1 METALNVLYS
11 GNELNCDKLCG
22 VSILRA
28 GEAMEQA
35 VCDVLKNVRIGKILI
50 QTNPTTNEP
59 EVPLDLLLFRLMH
72 DLIVY
77 SLLQLYYLR
86 LPKDI
91 KDYKVILMDA
101 TVASGAAAMMAIRI
115 LLDHEVPEENIMLC
129 SLLMAVSGVHSIAY
143 AFPKVLMITTEV
155 DPEVN
160 DKFYILPGIGMPH

>member
-1 METALNVLYS
+1 
-11 GNELNCDKLCG
+11 
-22 VSILRA
+22 
-28 GEAMEQA
+28 MEQA

-59 EVPLDLLLFRLMH
+59 EVPLDLLSFPLKY
-72 DLIVY
+72 DLIR
-77 SLLQLYYLR
+77 SPSHLQLYYLR